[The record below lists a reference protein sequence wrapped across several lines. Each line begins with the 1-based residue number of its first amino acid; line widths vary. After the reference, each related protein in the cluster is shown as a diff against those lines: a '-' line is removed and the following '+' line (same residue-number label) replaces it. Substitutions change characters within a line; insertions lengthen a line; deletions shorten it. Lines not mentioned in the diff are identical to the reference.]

1 VAITR
6 DLKPSPRRCL
16 PARLLS
22 ARFTRSSGPGGQNVN
37 KVATRVELRL
47 DLEGCVPVLGEAGV
61 RRIRGKLARRL
72 DSEGRLLV
80 AAGRSR
86 HRSRNLE
93 AAHLRMEELLGEALH
108 QPTAR
113 RATRPSRAS
122 KERRL
127 DTKRQR
133 AGRKRDRRRPE
144 LE

>member
-61 RRIRGKLARRL
+61 RRVRTKLARRL
-72 DSEGRLLV
+72 DAEGRLLV

-108 QPTAR
+108 QPKTR
-113 RATRPSRAS
+113 RPTRPSRAS

-133 AGRKRDRRRPE
+133 SGRKRDRRRPE
-144 LE
+144 LD